1 MLNPFMD
8 SAAAHMHQ
16 TIKLSPS
23 HATDATSVVGVSVGV
38 GQHQSNHQTFAQNGY
53 AMGHPPHPH
62 HHHHGYAARDFL
74 LRRDP
79 HMPPLTGGLAAHDS
93 LSGNPVQP
101 HHATT
106 MFVSASH
113 HSNPDTHV
121 LFPSL
126 DHHPAAHHPPPHM
139 NGQMR
144 LSLPGTDMYGRPD
157 HSFNQTT
164 RNDHHL
170 TGPYGPMNAMA
181 GHMNHM
187 NAMHMNHSA
196 HTPAFFRYMRNCPIK
211 QEMTCLWIDQEQSS
225 PKKPCNKSFSTMHE
239 IVTHITVE
247 HVGGPECS
255 NHACYWS
262 DCARNGRP
270 FKAKYKL
277 VNHIRVHTGEKP
289 FPCPFPGCGKV
300 FARSENL
307 KIHKRT
313 HTGMC
318 WTNLL
323 TFFINKIVISD
334 LRVIYICFYRLNIRN
349 TFF

>member
-8 SAAAHMHQ
+8 SATAHMHQ

-23 HATDATSVVGVSVGV
+23 HATDATSVVGVGVGV
-38 GQHQSNHQTFAQNGY
+38 GQHQPNHQTFAQNGY
-53 AMGHPPHPH
+53 GMGHPPHPH

-79 HMPPLTGGLAAHDS
+79 HMPTLTGGLTHDA
-93 LSGNPVQP
+93 LSGNSVQP
-101 HHATT
+101 HHPTT
-106 MFVSASH
+106 MFVSTSH

-170 TGPYGPMNAMA
+170 TGPYGPMNAM

-196 HTPAFFRYMRNCPIK
+196 HAPGAFFRYMRNCPIK

-225 PKKPCNKSFSTMHE
+225 PKKPCNKSFTTMHE
-239 IVTHITVE
+239 IVN
-247 HVGGPECS
+247 S
-255 NHACYWS
+255 Y
-262 DCARNGRP
+262 NGRTCGRP
-270 FKAKYKL
+270 
-277 VNHIRVHTGEKP
+277 RVLQ
-289 FPCPFPGCGKV
+289 PC
-300 FARSENL
+300 
-307 KIHKRT
+307 
-313 HTGMC
+313 
-318 WTNLL
+318 LL
-323 TFFINKIVISD
+323 
-334 LRVIYICFYRLNIRN
+334 LE
-349 TFF
+349 

>member
-8 SAAAHMHQ
+8 SATAAHMHQ

-23 HATDATSVVGVSVGV
+23 HATDATSVVGV
-38 GQHQSNHQTFAQNGY
+38 GQHQPNHQTFAAQNGY
-53 AMGHPPHPH
+53 GMPHPPHH

-79 HMPPLTGGLAAHDS
+79 HMPTLTTGLSPHDA
-93 LSGNPVQP
+93 LSGNTVQPHP

-106 MFVSASH
+106 MFVSASQALHGPH
-113 HSNPDTHV
+113 HTNADTHV

-126 DHHPAAHHPPPHM
+126 DHHPAAHHPSPHM

-144 LSLPGTDMYGRPD
+144 LALPGPDMYGRPD
-157 HSFNQTT
+157 HSFNQTA
-164 RNDHHL
+164 RSDHHL
-170 TGPYGPMNAMA
+170 TGPYGPMNPM

-187 NAMHMNHSA
+187 NMHHTA
-196 HTPAFFRYMRNCPIK
+196 HASGAFFRYMRNCPIK
-211 QEMTCLWIDQEQSS
+211 QEMTCLWIDTEQTS
-225 PKKPCNKSFSTMHE
+225 PKKPCNKSFTSMHE

-262 DCARNGRP
+262 ECARNGRP

-313 HTGMC
+313 HTDCSGGQHNC
-318 WTNLL
+318 RDYEW
-323 TFFINKIVISD
+323 
-334 LRVIYICFYRLNIRN
+334 RVYENNNN
-349 TFF
+349 TVK